1 LSEEVNGTTYAEDL
15 YPYIHDSNKA
25 HFRTYTITERYL
37 HHPGQ
42 KGCDK
47 VNHPAFRKEQ
57 TKREPKLPFMFSTF
71 GVITS
76 LRILRH

>member
-1 LSEEVNGTTYAEDL
+1 MAQPTQKT
-15 YPYIHDSNKA
+15 YIHISMIATK
-25 HFRTYTITERYL
+25 HTSVPIPSQKGIYITQ
-37 HHPGQ
+37 GQ